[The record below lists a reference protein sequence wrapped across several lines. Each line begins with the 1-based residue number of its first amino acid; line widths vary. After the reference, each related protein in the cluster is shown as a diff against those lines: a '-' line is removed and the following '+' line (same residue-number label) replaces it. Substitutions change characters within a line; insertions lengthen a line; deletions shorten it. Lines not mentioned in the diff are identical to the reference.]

1 MSALFQ
7 SESRTLHHLHF
18 TSWPDKSV
26 PDHAFPLLSFR
37 RKVRSLDDVSTGP
50 MIVHCSAGVGRTG
63 TFIAIDYLLE
73 QAAHEQRVDVYT
85 YAMLMRSQRMNM
97 IQTLEQ
103 YKFIYHALLD
113 ALWSGVTAVP
123 SQSFPEQ
130 LGKLLKPGEGGASK
144 LNKQFQV
151 C

>member
-1 MSALFQ
+1 
-7 SESRTLHHLHF
+7 
-18 TSWPDKSV
+18 
-26 PDHAFPLLSFR
+26 
-37 RKVRSLDDVSTGP
+37 

-130 LGKLLKPGEGGASK
+130 LAALLKQGEGGASK
-144 LNKQFQV
+144 LSKQFQV
-151 C
+151 FAVVFSFN

>member
-1 MSALFQ
+1 MYLVARVTEILASVLSRTTLFQ

-63 TFIAIDYLLE
+63 TSIAIDYLLE

-85 YAMLMRSQRMNM
+85 YAMLMRSQRMN
-97 IQTLEQ
+97 
-103 YKFIYHALLD
+103 
-113 ALWSGVTAVP
+113 S
-123 SQSFPEQ
+123 
-130 LGKLLKPGEGGASK
+130 ASTSTPTP
-144 LNKQFQV
+144 

>member
-1 MSALFQ
+1 ML
-7 SESRTLHHLHF
+7 
-18 TSWPDKSV
+18 
-26 PDHAFPLLSFR
+26 
-37 RKVRSLDDVSTGP
+37 
-50 MIVHCSAGVGRTG
+50 CSAGMGRTG

-103 YKFIYHALLD
+103 YKFIYAALLD

-123 SQSFPEQ
+123 SQSFQQQRAAAP
-130 LGKLLKPGEGGASK
+130 KPGEGGASK
-144 LNKQFQV
+144 FSRQFETSV
-151 C
+151 

>member
-1 MSALFQ
+1 MDSL
-7 SESRTLHHLHF
+7 
-18 TSWPDKSV
+18 PV
-26 PDHAFPLLSFR
+26 PKRYMFCFLTF
-37 RKVRSLDDVSTGP
+37 
-50 MIVHCSAGVGRTG
+50 SAGVGRTG
-63 TFIAIDYLLE
+63 TFIAIDYLLDE
-73 QAAHEQRVDVYT
+73 ARHEQRVDVFR

-113 ALWSGVTAVP
+113 ALWSGITAVP

-144 LNKQFQV
+144 LSKQFKV
-151 C
+151 FTVVFHLLSVKAA